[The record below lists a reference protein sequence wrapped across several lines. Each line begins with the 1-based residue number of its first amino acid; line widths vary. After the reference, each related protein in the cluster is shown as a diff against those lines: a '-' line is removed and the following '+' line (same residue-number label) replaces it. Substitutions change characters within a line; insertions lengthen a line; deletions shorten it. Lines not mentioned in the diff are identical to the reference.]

1 MVGSAGGIFLNGGDI
16 HLTPEIL
23 LFLLGAGALYAVAY
37 SFYGH
42 LRKRASRP

>member
-1 MVGSAGGIFLNGGDI
+1 MAASVGSVFLNGGDI

-42 LRKRASRP
+42 LRKKASRT